1 MELMKNKKGVIM
13 GLANDKSIA
22 WGIAKQLSDN
32 GAEIALTYQ
41 GEALLK
47 RIMPLAEKI
56 NVPESRIVECNV
68 TEESSIE
75 TAFDK
80 IKEEMGDIDFVV
92 HAIGFSDK
100 NELSGKYYDTTKE
113 NFLNTMNISCFSF
126 TSVCKKAST
135 MMNDGGSL
143 VTLTYLGANVYVPN
157 YNVMGVAK
165 AALEASVRY
174 LAVDLGDRGI
184 RVNSVSA
191 GPIKTL
197 AAMGISDFKTMLK
210 WNELISVIPNNV
222 SIEQVG
228 GSTLYLLSDL
238 STGVTGENHFVD
250 NGNNKVAMPP
260 VNRFDKLCDM
270 FIDIKE
276 SRK

>member
-238 STGVTGENHFVD
+238 STAVTGENHFVD

-260 VNRFDKLCDM
+260 FNRFDKLCDT